1 MEVGGQ
7 RLVVR
12 TGLEDQLGES
22 LDGVRRACV
31 EGLEV
36 GGDVGQHVSELLW
49 ERARVDGLGRRERFG
64 GRIFLVGFLRRLIQ
78 R

>member
-36 GGDVGQHVSELLW
+36 GVDVGQHVSELLW
-49 ERARVDGLGRRERFG
+49 ERA
-64 GRIFLVGFLRRLIQ
+64 
-78 R
+78 